1 MTDSRDPEDRLRARL
16 RPEVDRLVLPLDGD
30 GLRERLA
37 ERSRQGRWWM
47 RPASVAAAA
56 ALVVAASFLALTLG
70 PPRLPAVGSSPQP
83 STSSAVP
90 VSLPVDSPLKPTDCG
105 WPSGAPLA
113 FAGWATIADLGA
125 EQIIQGDPLAHV
137 FALVTRDPIELRPMI
152 GSPMLERGFCA
163 LRQDGSQ
170 VESGVPGDWA
180 FRGTP
185 QAPAVT
191 CGTPITSCVS
201 ATLAVLDAVAD
212 IGRAAMRITLRSD
225 QLCIGAPFHD
235 RPCGAPVWPVGTQRM
250 TSAVVT
256 FSGTHQQAFLN
267 VFWLADGSMT
277 ADVMALEAPPPG
289 ATPFP

>member
-1 MTDSRDPEDRLRARL
+1 MTDSRDSEDRLRARL
-16 RPEVDRLVLPLDGD
+16 RAEVDRLALPIDGD
-30 GLRERLA
+30 ELRERLA

-47 RPASVAAAA
+47 RPASVAATAA
-56 ALVVAASFLALTLG
+56 VVVAASILALTLG
-70 PPRLPAVGSSPQP
+70 PLRPPDVGASPQP
-83 STSSAVP
+83 SRSSAVP
-90 VSLPVDSPLKPTDCG
+90 VRLPADSPLKPTDCG
-105 WPSGAPLA
+105 WPSETPLA

-137 FALVTRDPIELRPMI
+137 FALVTRDRVELRPMI

-185 QAPAVT
+185 QAPAVR
-191 CGTPITSCVS
+191 CETPITSCVS

-212 IGRAAMRITLRSD
+212 VGHPATRITLRSD

-235 RPCGAPVWPVGTQRM
+235 RPCGAPVWPTGTQRM

-256 FSGTHQQAFLN
+256 FSGTDQQAFLD
-267 VFWLADGSMT
+267 VFWLADGSII